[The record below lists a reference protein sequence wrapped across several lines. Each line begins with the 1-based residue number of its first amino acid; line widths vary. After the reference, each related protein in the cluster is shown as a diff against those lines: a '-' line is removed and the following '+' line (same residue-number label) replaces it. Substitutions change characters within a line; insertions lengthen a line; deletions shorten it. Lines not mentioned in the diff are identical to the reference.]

1 MIMNSVLLY
10 TEGISLIFLAM
21 LVHAFGYYL
30 IGCVFGVS
38 MKRIDVFASWGF
50 HVFSSH
56 DRWFVCLFPKMRDR
70 IEFRIGW
77 LPVTADVRFT
87 EPLDEQD
94 KSENLKEN
102 LSDGK
107 DMLLD
112 FAGVLANMLVG
123 LMLLGFLSATT
134 NIDIYSFPYIG
145 NVYGLHFFAVV
156 NLLLAVAVGVMIIVA
171 HCIYGFVE

>member
-1 MIMNSVLLY
+1 
-10 TEGISLIFLAM
+10 
-21 LVHAFGYYL
+21 
-30 IGCVFGVS
+30 
-38 MKRIDVFASWGF
+38 MKRIDVLASWGF

-123 LMLLGFLSATT
+123 LMLLSKT
-134 NIDIYSFPYIG
+134 FPIG
-145 NVYGLHFFAVV
+145 CTIHIG
-156 NLLLAVAVGVMIIVA
+156 
-171 HCIYGFVE
+171 